1 MIHIDCT
8 ANMKVQS
15 FRCVTVNIATHRAI
29 TACKPWKTQEGTDQI
44 PGSGTLRHDFIH
56 QNINITFP
64 AIQFLT
70 QIQTPEADCSLLSAG
85 PRYNHQQTPKE
96 QDIERQEIP
105 HRL

>member
-44 PGSGTLRHDFIH
+44 PGSGTLRHNFIH
-56 QNINITFP
+56 QNIDITFP

-70 QIQTPEADCSLLSAG
+70 QIQTPEADGSLLSAG
-85 PRYNHQQTPKE
+85 PRYNGSLWTLLSVSTHTQ
-96 QDIERQEIP
+96 RAG
-105 HRL
+105 H